1 MEAGSNANNVGTTH
15 LSAMASGRLMKLLF
29 VLTPGPLVVL
39 CSSAAN
45 RTSSAPILRAPQRAA
60 YRRAHHRYYASGQ
73 NIDRGSPELVV
84 GATVEG
90 IVTRTAT
97 FGAFVSLPGYGRDGL
112 VHISEL
118 ANRYVV
124 SVEEFIHIGDRVV
137 VKILGVD
144 GRGRISLS
152 LKQAELT
159 GNARK
164 VELGGDWG
172 HPWNDDGETRWAN
185 LGPRPCR
192 THYPWEPDPCLF
204 TFDHRQFRDQPFD
217 PAAGHESA

>member
-1 MEAGSNANNVGTTH
+1 M
-15 LSAMASGRLMKLLF
+15 RLLF
-29 VLTPGPLVVL
+29 VSAPVLTGVS

-45 RTSSAPILRAPQRAA
+45 LSSFAPILATPQRAA
-60 YRRAHHRYYASGQ
+60 YLGAHPRYYACGQ
-73 NIDRGSPELVV
+73 DIDSGSPELAI

-90 IVTRTAT
+90 RVTRTAT

-118 ANRYVV
+118 TNRYVA
-124 SVEEFIHIGDRVV
+124 SVEDFIHIGDHVA
-137 VKILGVD
+137 VKIIGVD

-159 GNARK
+159 G
-164 VELGGDWG
+164 
-172 HPWNDDGETRWAN
+172 N

-217 PAAGHESA
+217 PATGRESA

>member
-1 MEAGSNANNVGTTH
+1 MRLVFV
-15 LSAMASGRLMKLLF
+15 SAPI
-29 VLTPGPLVVL
+29 LTGVS

-45 RTSSAPILRAPQRAA
+45 LSSFAPILATPQRAA
-60 YRRAHHRYYASGQ
+60 YRGAHPRYYACGQ
-73 NIDRGSPELVV
+73 DIDSGSPELAI

-90 IVTRTAT
+90 RVTRTAT
-97 FGAFVSLPGYGRDGL
+97 FGAFVSLLGYGRDGL

-118 ANRYVV
+118 TNRYVA
-124 SVEEFIHIGDRVV
+124 SVEDFIHIGDHVA

-172 HPWNDDGETRWAN
+172 HPWNDDGETRWVN

-217 PAAGHESA
+217 PATGRESA